1 MASETHCLKALIS
14 LEVVQETAT
23 VMLMQSALSFV
34 QKERHTAWPGIARDR
49 FLNTLT
55 NHMAIYALAFEMKC
69 LSFIKQV
76 SPH

>member
-49 FLNTLT
+49 FLT